1 MAKNVTK
8 KTTVKTSGGKKGGP
22 SGKDVKPVIAP
33 TDKCKKC

>member
-22 SGKDVKPVIAP
+22 SGKDIKPVHAP
-33 TDKCKKC
+33 SEPRKVR